1 MAVIS
6 DTMARKVRIRVCF
19 QFRYDWWE
27 YRDIDRWFLLRTREL
42 TKSRIQTVNST
53 DSIKFSFVQD
63 YNNKNCSP
71 DAEIS
76 DRRSFITS
84 GFIHVYKGQAD
95 SNYLSFPQFWISNI
109 YV

>member
-6 DTMARKVRIRVCF
+6 DTMARKVKIRVCF

-42 TKSRIQTVNST
+42 TKSRIQTVNSG

-63 YNNKNCSP
+63 YNDKKDVDPSSYRP
-71 DAEIS
+71 
-76 DRRSFITS
+76 FVTS

-95 SNYLSFPQFWISNI
+95 SNYISFPQFWISNI
-109 YV
+109 YVR

>member
-1 MAVIS
+1 MTVIS

-42 TKSRIQTVNST
+42 TKNRIQTVNSG

-63 YNNKNCSP
+63 YNDKK
-71 DAEIS
+71 DAEPS
-76 DRRSFITS
+76 SCRPFVTS

-95 SNYLSFPQFWISNI
+95 SNYISFPQFWVSNI
-109 YV
+109 YVR